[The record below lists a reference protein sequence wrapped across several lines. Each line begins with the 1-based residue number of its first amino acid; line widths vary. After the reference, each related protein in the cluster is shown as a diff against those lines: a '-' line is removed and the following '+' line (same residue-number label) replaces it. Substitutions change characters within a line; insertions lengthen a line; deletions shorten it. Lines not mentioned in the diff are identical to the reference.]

1 MSHGDRLLALFF
13 GAIGALLVWSGRD
26 LTYWD
31 RFAPGSGF
39 LPVWLGA
46 ALVVLVALLVLRNRG
61 EPEEAANESG
71 AWRKPAVI
79 VAGLVVCVALVELL
93 GFVAAVGAY
102 LLFLLLYVEKL
113 PAWLGGGVAIG
124 ATLSIYLIFAVWL
137 RVPLPQGPWGF

>member
-1 MSHGDRLLALFF
+1 MSQGDRLLALFF
-13 GAIGALLVWSGRD
+13 GAIGALLVWQGRD

-46 ALVVLVALLVLRNRG
+46 ALVALVALLLLRNRA
-61 EPEEAANESG
+61 EPNAASERG

-79 VAGLVVCVALVELL
+79 LVGLTLCVALVEWL
-93 GFVAAVGAY
+93 GFVVAVGAY
-102 LLFLLLYVEKL
+102 LMFLLLFVERL
-113 PAWLGGGVAIG
+113 PARLGGGVAVG

-137 RVPLPQGPWGF
+137 RVPLPKGPWGF

>member
-13 GAIGALLVWSGRD
+13 GALGALMVWKGRD

-46 ALVVLVALLVLRNRG
+46 VLVALVALLVLRNQSETQSSAS
-61 EPEEAANESG
+61 EPG

-79 VAGLVVCVALVELL
+79 VAGLIVCVALVELL
-93 GFVAAVGAY
+93 GFVVAVGAY
-102 LLFLLLYVEKL
+102 LLFLLLFVERL
-113 PAWLGGGVAIG
+113 PARLGGSVAVG
-124 ATLSIYLIFAVWL
+124 TTLSIYLIFAVWL
-137 RVPLPQGPWGF
+137 RVPLPKGPWGF